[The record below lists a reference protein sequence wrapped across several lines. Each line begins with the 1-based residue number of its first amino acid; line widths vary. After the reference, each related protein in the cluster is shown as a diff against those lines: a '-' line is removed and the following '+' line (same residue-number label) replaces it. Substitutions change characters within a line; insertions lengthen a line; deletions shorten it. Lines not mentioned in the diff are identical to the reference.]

1 MAMRLSSS
9 VAVFGRPRRRG
20 KMEKQQ
26 LAACF
31 VIASFSARSSDARV
45 SPRGTGGAAIDAT
58 AFGHY
63 QYASVP

>member
-1 MAMRLSSS
+1 
-9 VAVFGRPRRRG
+9 
-20 KMEKQQ
+20 MEKQQ

>member
-1 MAMRLSSS
+1 
-9 VAVFGRPRRRG
+9 
-20 KMEKQQ
+20 MEKQQ

-31 VIASFSARSSDARV
+31 VIASFSAHATGAHV
-45 SPRGTGGAAIDAT
+45 SPRGIGGAAIDAT